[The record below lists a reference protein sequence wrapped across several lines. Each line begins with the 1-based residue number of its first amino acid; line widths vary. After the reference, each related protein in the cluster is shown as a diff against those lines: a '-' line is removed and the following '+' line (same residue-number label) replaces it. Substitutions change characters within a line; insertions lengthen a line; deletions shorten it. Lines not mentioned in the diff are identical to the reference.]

1 VSGRRRTAL
10 RVVGVTLLALAGIAI
25 GIAAI
30 VGIGLL
36 FWLAIKGLVV
46 VVWRAIVDSIK
57 DSISGRS

>member
-1 VSGRRRTAL
+1 MSDRRRTAL
-10 RVVGVTLLALAGIAI
+10 RVVGVTLLALVGIAI
-25 GIAAI
+25 GLAAI
-30 VGIGLL
+30 VGIGWL